1 MHIINNNIVQ
11 LPLPF
16 EGFPSDNEGRDKG
29 WSYLLSDSLAF
40 KKDMAYG
47 IRMQKPDRETV
58 PVWIKKLIT
67 AGQCKTIY
75 VENLSLAPSE
85 SEMIRQLCSQHAVAL
100 VNVNNDGCT
109 PTNNVLAGPW

>member
-1 MHIINNNIVQ
+1 MTSQTHNVIQ

-16 EGFPSDNEGRDKG
+16 EGFPGEGDNRGKG
-29 WSYLLSDSLAF
+29 WSYLLADSLAF

-47 IRMQKPDRETV
+47 IRIQKPNEEIM

-85 SEMIRQLCSQHAVAL
+85 SEMIMQLCAQHAVSL
-100 VNVNNDGCT
+100 VNIDSKGIT
-109 PTNNVLAGPW
+109 PKNNVVAGPW